1 MAYTSA
7 TFVPGGY
14 DDEYYMPP
22 PPPDLI
28 SPEPQRIN
36 PEMSNQIADG
46 LHHMNLHN
54 PNRYSELTPNNDIPH
69 LSPFPKLNNPPP
81 NVPPSDEEVEA
92 TLENARLAV
101 LNSNDP
107 EMQLAWAQ
115 DTLMYVGV
123 CADHEERLAAAKP
136 MTARAGTPRIEHQ
149 LKTDA
154 MNVVTFLADQHHPK
168 AEFLR
173 GMWLEWGRFGQRE
186 DKKEAFRCYS
196 RSADRDYVRAQYR
209 IGMLYESYNDP
220 IKALRHYHRG
230 VDAGDAASCYRLG
243 MMTLRGQH
251 GQQQDFARG
260 LDLIRKSAQAADEN
274 AAQGA
279 YVYGMLLAR
288 QLPQIEIPEGFLQSD
303 ERAARINVEKAAYLK
318 FAKAQLKM
326 GSAYELGALG
336 CQFDPALSMHYYA
349 LASKQGE
356 AEADMG
362 LSKWFLVGSE
372 GLFPKNESLAYTY
385 AEQAAQSGLVTAEFA
400 LGYFNEIGMHVP
412 VDLDKALEWYQK
424 AAKHG
429 NEDAR
434 GRIDGLSR
442 KQYLSKKDHE
452 KVAITRIKSTYGSVK
467 GYKPERFRGQ
477 EERRSGQIA
486 EEPSV
491 VANGYAGYGNASATT
506 RPPASGMRLSSSSI
520 QPPPRGDSITP
531 YPLDNRPPTLQPLDQ
546 RSASVAPYPLED
558 GPPKATPRLGPT
570 GGFFNANPPPRP
582 ATAVS
587 VGPADMRP
595 SSAFQFNADARSHS
609 ASTVPQL
616 PSQSQQGGRAS
627 YGGAQTQPYPPS
639 HSYGPAQNSRP
650 ATIGA
655 GPPPSQNMPPY
666 QSGPGPGPGPG
677 IRPPNQRI
685 ASGPPGPQG
694 YGPRPMGGSPAPPP
708 QPGILPHHPTAPPG
722 QIPQAMGSRLDIGFS
737 APPESRGG
745 SYGPRP
751 SLAAGGA
758 GGGGGPGVN
767 GRAPLP
773 RNPSMPN
780 FDQQQGQGQGAPP
793 HQLHQQQQQPASSQQ
808 AASGGGGGGG
818 GGGRASL
825 PSSRPLEARQRKP
838 SGAGPGAAS
847 GSTSGS
853 ASGSASA
860 STYDIGAA
868 ASRPTPVS
876 TPKPNTGTSSA
887 LGPAATGSQKP
898 AKGPKTFDEMGVP
911 AQKSD
916 GTCAV
921 M

>member
-1 MAYTSA
+1 MVYTSA

-22 PPPDLI
+22 PPPELI

-54 PNRYSELTPNNDIPH
+54 PNRYSEIPLDNDIPH

-173 GMWLEWGRFGQRE
+173 GMWLEWGRFGHRE

-196 RSADRDYVRAQYR
+196 RAADRDYVRAQYR

-288 QLPQIEIPEGFLQSD
+288 QLPQIEIPEGYLQSD

-412 VDLDKALEWYQK
+412 VNLDKALEWYQK

-442 KQYLSKKDHE
+442 KQYLSRKDHE

-467 GYKPERFRGQ
+467 GYKPERFRLQ
-477 EERRSGQIA
+477 EERRPKGIA
-486 EEPSV
+486 EESA
-491 VANGYAGYGNASATT
+491 VAAKGYAGYGYGNGNGNGGGATAT

-531 YPLDNRPPTLQPLDQ
+531 YPLDNRPPALQPLDQ
-546 RSASVAPYPLED
+546 RPASVAPYPLED

-582 ATAVS
+582 ATT

-627 YGGAQTQPYPPS
+627 YNGPQTQPYA
-639 HSYGPAQNSRP
+639 HSYGPAPNSRP

-655 GPPPSQNMPPY
+655 GPSPQNMPPY
-666 QSGPGPGPGPG
+666 QPGSGPGPG

-685 ASGPPGPQG
+685 ASGPPAPAG
-694 YGPRPMGGSPAPPP
+694 YGPRPMGISPAAPP

-722 QIPQAMGSRLDIGFS
+722 QLPQAMESASRLDIGFS
-737 APPESRGG
+737 APPESRSN

-751 SLAAGGA
+751 PPPNASGA
-758 GGGGGPGVN
+758 
-767 GRAPLP
+767 RAPLP

-780 FDQQQGQGQGAPP
+780 FDQQQGQGQGGPP
-793 HQLHQQQQQPASSQQ
+793 HQPNQQQQPAASSQQ
-808 AASGGGGGGG
+808 AASGGGGVGGGG

-838 SGAGPGAAS
+838 SGPAFDAGG
-847 GSTSGS
+847 GGVGVT
-853 ASGSASA
+853 
-860 STYDIGAA
+860 AA
-868 ASRPTPVS
+868 AHSRPTPVS

-887 LGPAATGSQKP
+887 PGSAATGSQKP

>member
-22 PPPDLI
+22 PAPELI

-36 PEMSNQIADG
+36 PEMSNQIANG
-46 LHHMNLHN
+46 LHHMNLN
-54 PNRYSELTPNNDIPH
+54 NSKPYSELPPNDMPH
-69 LSPFPKLNNPPP
+69 LSPFPKLHNPPP

-92 TLENARLAV
+92 TLENSRVTV

-107 EMQLAWAQ
+107 EMQLSWAQ
-115 DTLMYVGV
+115 DALMYVGV
-123 CADHEERLAAAKP
+123 CADHEERIAASKP
-136 MTARAGTPRIEHQ
+136 STARSSTPRIEHQ

-168 AEFLR
+168 AEFLK

-196 RSADRDYVRAQYR
+196 RSADRDYARAQYR

-251 GQQQDFARG
+251 GQQQDFAKG
-260 LDLIRKSAQAADEN
+260 LDLIRRSAMAADEN

-288 QLPQIEIPEGFLQSD
+288 QLPQIEIPDGYLLPD
-303 ERAARINVEKAAYLK
+303 ERVARINIEKAAYLK
-318 FAKAQLKM
+318 FGKAQLKM

-372 GLFPKNESLAYTY
+372 GLFSKNEVLAYTY

-400 LGYFNEIGMHVP
+400 LGYFSEIGMNVP

-429 NEDAR
+429 NDDAQ

-442 KQYLSKKDHE
+442 KQYLNKKDHE
-452 KVAITRIKSTYGSVK
+452 KVAITRIKSTYGSMK
-467 GYKPERFRGQ
+467 GYKPERFQQEQRGQ
-477 EERRSGQIA
+477 SRLAQSTTA
-486 EEPSV
+486 ED
-491 VANGYAGYGNASATT
+491 AAGGYASNGAS
-506 RPPASGMRLSSSSI
+506 RPPANGMRQSSSYV

-531 YPLDNRPPTLQPLDQ
+531 YPLDNRPPTVPPPDQ

-558 GPPKATPRLGPT
+558 GPPGQRPTPRLGPI
-570 GGFFNANPPPRP
+570 GGFFNANPPQRP
-582 ATAVS
+582 ATTVNPD
-587 VGPADMRP
+587 VRP
-595 SSAFQFNADARSHS
+595 SSAFQLAPDMRSSS

-616 PSQSQQGGRAS
+616 PSQGGRAPS
-627 YGGAQTQPYPPS
+627 YGAPLQQQLQRPP
-639 HSYGPAQNSRP
+639 HSSTPSSRP
-650 ATIGA
+650 STA
-655 GPPPSQNMPPY
+655 GPQPLAQQRIPSRPQ
-666 QSGPGPGPGPG
+666 PGPGQ
-677 IRPPNQRI
+677 RPQGDRI
-685 ASGPPGPQG
+685 ASGPPGSQAF
-694 YGPRPMGGSPAPPP
+694 GPRPQPGMGSP
-708 QPGILPHHPTAPPG
+708 QPGMLPHPPAAPPSQSLSPQPQQVPYG
-722 QIPQAMGSRLDIGFS
+722 QRLDIGFS
-737 APPESRGG
+737 APAESRTN
-745 SYGPRP
+745 SYGPPRP
-751 SLAAGGA
+751 AAGQTAVGN
-758 GGGGGPGVN
+758 PGN
-767 GRAPLP
+767 SGLQKQH
-773 RNPSMPN
+773 SMPN
-780 FDQQQGQGQGAPP
+780 FDQPP
-793 HQLHQQQQQPASSQQ
+793 PLDSYHHQPPPSQQ
-808 AASGGGGGGG
+808 NYAPQSQ
-818 GGGRASL
+818 GGRASL
-825 PSSRPLEARQRKP
+825 PSQRPAQDDRRQRKP
-838 SGAGPGAAS
+838 SGGIALQDPGARPPPPSKEDS
-847 GSTSGS
+847 GFFSAGGGGGGSGM
-853 ASGSASA
+853 G
-860 STYDIGAA
+860 
-868 ASRPTPVS
+868 
-876 TPKPNTGTSSA
+876 TPKPVSTGTSSA
-887 LGPAATGSQKP
+887 SGPAAQKLP
-898 AKGPKTFDEMGVP
+898 GKGPKTFDEMGVP
-911 AQKSD
+911 AHKQD
-916 GTCAV
+916 GTCSV